1 MDEILE
7 RWNTIS
13 LKDRQEMLDKFNVDT
28 LQGVMENKKLREY
41 VKENFLQKITVS
53 QEAVDFIRK
62 MADETDKK
70 AINLIKSKLI
80 RRES

>member
-41 VKENFLQKITVS
+41 IKTNFIQTSTISAKWVSTQK
-53 QEAVDFIRK
+53 
-62 MADETDKK
+62 
-70 AINLIKSKLI
+70 NLDSIPKSKLI

>member
-41 VKENFLQKITVS
+41 IKTNFM
-53 QEAVDFIRK
+53 R
-62 MADETDKK
+62 
-70 AINLIKSKLI
+70 SKLL